1 MDILHSQKSK
11 KISLTSFNLQHE
23 RQHSMNCSDINLRS
37 KLSPTILLI
46 LGCLMAASMPSQ
58 GNDQRCAPYLVDK
71 AELTRILIDNIRNT
85 PLYNPRVETTANG
98 QCQIRLLAQATIP
111 VLNQTVDIRGCTKPI
126 HSTNSIGLSAIRISN
141 PIQLSIPAGST
152 DVSDKIRKHC
162 GKLYPIQAVH
172 TTNEGVL
179 LLF

>member
-1 MDILHSQKSK
+1 MKD
-11 KISLTSFNLQHE
+11 N
-23 RQHSMNCSDINLRS
+23 SMNCSVISLHT

-46 LGCLMAASMPSQ
+46 FGCLMAASTPCQ
-58 GNDQRCAPYLVDK
+58 GDDQRCAPYLVDK
-71 AELTRILIDNIRNT
+71 AELTRILIDNIRNA

-98 QCQIRLLAQATIP
+98 QCQIQLLAQATIP
-111 VLNQTVDIRGCTKPI
+111 VLNQAMEISGCTKPI

-141 PIQLSIPAGST
+141 PIQLSIPAGSI